1 VGLNSKIAI
10 AAILGGALAFGVAAS
25 LLPENAYQ
33 RWQLLDQTIHA
44 RAHWIYDRVH
54 YDTTPIDVA
63 FIGPSRV
70 GQGINA
76 PRLQT
81 ELSAQGRPVHVVNFS
96 LPESGRDINYT
107 ITKEL
112 FSTKTPKLIVIGVVE
127 KPSRFGHPAFKYV
140 ADRSDVVWPGYPA
153 DINYFSNLI
162 YLPYRQLRLFMADIW
177 PASQGLSKT
186 FDPHRYAGESLDTT
200 GSVVLP
206 DGSIKEGEQPASAA
220 ELDRGVRKLERGMHP
235 PILPKQFRDEEFG
248 DDRSYVRRIVALAH
262 AHGTRVAFV
271 FIPYFTGPATVQE
284 QAFYGQYGP
293 VWNAGFLSNHAEWFA
308 DYGHLTRTGAQQL
321 TDWLSAP
328 ISQILASQEPR

>member
-10 AAILGGALAFGVAAS
+10 AAILGSALAFGVAAS

-54 YDTTPIDVA
+54 FDPTPVDVA

-76 PRLQT
+76 PRLER
-81 ELSAQGRPVHVVNFS
+81 ELAAKGLPAHVVNFS

-107 ITKEL
+107 IAKEL
-112 FSTKTPKLIVIGVVE
+112 FSTKSPKLLVIGVVE

-140 ADRSDVVWPGYPA
+140 ADRADIVAPGYVT
-153 DINYFSNLI
+153 DFKYFSNLI
-162 YLPYRQLRLFMADIW
+162 YLPYRQLRLFMADLW
-177 PASQGLSKT
+177 PASLGLSKS
-186 FDPHRYAGESLDTT
+186 FDPSHYAGESVDTT

-206 DGSIKEGEQPASAA
+206 DGAIKEGERPASAA

-235 PILPKQFRDEEFG
+235 PILPDQFRDEEFG
-248 DDRSYVRRIVALAH
+248 DDRTYIRKIVNLAR
-262 AHGTRVAFV
+262 AHGTPVAFV
-271 FIPYFTGPATVQE
+271 FIPYFTGPTTVQE
-284 QAFYGQYGP
+284 QSFYGQYGP
-293 VWNAGFLSNHAEWFA
+293 VWNAGFLRTHEEWFA
-308 DYGHLTRTGAQQL
+308 DYGHLTRTGAYRL
-321 TDWLSAP
+321 TDWLLEP
-328 ISQILASQEPR
+328 ISQTLAAEPH